1 MKNGRYTGNLVIPV
15 NPYRGELN
23 FSESRLEATED
34 ARFIVLNQGDSDKPA
49 EILTLNTLEQAQEF
63 KDQEKTVIIALDE
76 KDKDIKLSD
85 VVDDS
90 DKISEKLSAEELKEI
105 EKISDEILRE
115 EEKGLMAAQEL
126 ENGEEKGNTQKLGR
140 DENNILRHGQE
151 EEHTPKIKE
160 LV

>member
-1 MKNGRYTGNLVIPV
+1 MKSTASFNIKIERKIKVERLAMEVSLKIGRPVKWTEIMNVLVDQ
-15 NPYRGELN
+15 
-23 FSESRLEATED
+23 FSKDAVAYIENTEK
-34 ARFIVLNQGDSDKPA
+34 L
-49 EILTLNTLEQAQEF
+49 
-63 KDQEKTVIIALDE
+63 
-76 KDKDIKLSD
+76 DKDIKLSD